1 MADNI
6 ISICSQEGGKFVP
19 ITGKPITHEEFT
31 TQMLLEN
38 QGGSLN
44 SQQLLGFACGL
55 QQKYNICTGGPDVIE
70 RHMQNFMDNLGTLQ
84 KSGVGEYTMMELDL
98 SRKRKILTI
107 LVDKVLSNNESGS
120 TQ

>member
-1 MADNI
+1 MANNI
-6 ISICSQEGGKFVP
+6 IGICSQQGGKFVP
-19 ITGKPITHEEFT
+19 ITGKPMTHEEFT

-44 SQQLLGFACGL
+44 SQQILAFACGV
-55 QQKYNICTGGPDVIE
+55 QQKYNICIGGRNVIE
-70 RHMQNFMDNLGTLQ
+70 NQMQNFMDNLGMLQ
-84 KSGVGEYTMMELDL
+84 KSGVDEHTRMELDL
-98 SRKRKILTI
+98 SRKRKIITI